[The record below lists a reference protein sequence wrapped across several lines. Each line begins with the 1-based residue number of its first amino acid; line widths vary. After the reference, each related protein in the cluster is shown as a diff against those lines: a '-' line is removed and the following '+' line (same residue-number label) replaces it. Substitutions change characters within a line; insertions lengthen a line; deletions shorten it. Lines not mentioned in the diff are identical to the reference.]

1 MIRTTGRYPR
11 QPGKESVEAL
21 SEAATF
27 HDLSGDTVGASA
39 AQIVLMQ
46 IARGSSRGGEGDRSA
61 MPGRNSICSSRVFLW
76 CGFSH
81 VFSDD
86 LVG

>member
-1 MIRTTGRYPR
+1 MAR
-11 QPGKESVEAL
+11 QPGKESVGAL

-27 HDLSGDTVGASA
+27 HDLSGGIVGASA
-39 AQIVLMQ
+39 AQIVWMQ
-46 IARGSSRGGEGDRSA
+46 IVRGSSRGDEGDRSA
-61 MPGRNSICSSRVFLW
+61 MPGRSSICSSRVFLW
-76 CGFSH
+76 YEFSH